1 MSFHHA
7 ILDGW
12 SEASLITELLQ
23 DYERRLTGSSLEAK
37 PITVTYRDYIALEQQ
52 ALISAD
58 TSAFWKQLLEG
69 HNVTPVPMRDWCRDQ
84 KLANSDV
91 IQSHAIEINEAKCD
105 QLQSLA
111 KELGVPLK
119 TVLLAA
125 HMKALQLL
133 GGNSDVTTGVVLNGR
148 PEIDSA
154 EQVLGLFLNTV
165 PYRLR
170 SDCDIWKLFIRE
182 TFETEQRILPHRR
195 YPMAALREQMGRQA
209 LFETVFNYMHFH
221 VYKELG
227 TEGPRLAG
235 ERVGY
240 ARTNFDFIVHFWVS
254 VDTEKINGMVECD
267 TGAMSATALK
277 RVAQYYA
284 RILTRMTEQRIGDLR
299 FEEEQV
305 QIEQWNETG
314 VEYPREKCVHELFEE
329 QVERQPEAV
338 AVVYGEESVSYG
350 ELNRRANRLGHYL
363 REKGVKEETRVAVC
377 VERSLEMVVGIWEC

>member
-1 MSFHHA
+1 M
-7 ILDGW
+7 
-12 SEASLITELLQ
+12 
-23 DYERRLTGSSLEAK
+23 GSSLEAK

-170 SDCDIWKLFIRE
+170 RTAISGNFSSGRLLRPNKGYCLIVAIPWQLCASRWVGKRCLKQSSTICISMYIKSWARKAQGWLESEGDMRAPISILLF
-182 TFETEQRILPHRR
+182 TS
-195 YPMAALREQMGRQA
+195 
-209 LFETVFNYMHFH
+209 
-221 VYKELG
+221 
-227 TEGPRLAG
+227 
-235 ERVGY
+235 GY
-240 ARTNFDFIVHFWVS
+240 QSTRKKSMEWWNVTRAR
-254 VDTEKINGMVECD
+254 
-267 TGAMSATALK
+267 
-277 RVAQYYA
+277 
-284 RILTRMTEQRIGDLR
+284 
-299 FEEEQV
+299 
-305 QIEQWNETG
+305 
-314 VEYPREKCVHELFEE
+314 
-329 QVERQPEAV
+329 
-338 AVVYGEESVSYG
+338 
-350 ELNRRANRLGHYL
+350 
-363 REKGVKEETRVAVC
+363 
-377 VERSLEMVVGIWEC
+377 